1 MEVADGLFLVC
12 ALTCDDICGV
22 EFEGAGDRSVGRWL
36 DEVGLDGLGV
46 RARPSAG
53 CGLVLAALVV
63 SGFQGWRASYCIVAN
78 RHGRV
83 KSLESSLQSYYLSS
97 QCSFQGAG
105 VWLPDGRDLGSVL

>member
-22 EFEGAGDRSVGRWL
+22 EFE